1 MPRYWL
7 TTHWPPQNANPHDT
21 FNIHIQDK
29 FKDDLTELR
38 KGDKVLFYEFK
49 SGPNVTNE
57 RGEVIH
63 RRQQG
68 REGIVC
74 EAELITDLHLR
85 PNYVPEHF
93 EGKGERNFC
102 WLAET
107 GHHAFGFIPKA
118 TVNETLGYKPRYTLQ
133 GFNGGRGIKQIS
145 AEQYTALHALT
156 SWEPMAPSPAR

>member
-7 TTHWPPQNANPHDT
+7 TTHWPPHKPIPNDT
-21 FNIHIQDK
+21 FNVHIRDK
-29 FKDDLTELR
+29 YKDDLRDLQ

-49 SGPNVTNE
+49 SGPNMTDEHGV
-57 RGEVIH
+57 VIK
-63 RRQQG
+63 RRQTG

-74 EAELITDLHLR
+74 EAEIATDVHPR

-102 WLAET
+102 WQALTENRT
-107 GHHAFGFIPKA
+107 FGFVTKPDVAK
-118 TVNETLGYKPRYTLQ
+118 TLGYEPGYTFQ

-145 AEQYTALHALT
+145 AEQYAELHARFT
-156 SWEPMAPSPAR
+156 RDER